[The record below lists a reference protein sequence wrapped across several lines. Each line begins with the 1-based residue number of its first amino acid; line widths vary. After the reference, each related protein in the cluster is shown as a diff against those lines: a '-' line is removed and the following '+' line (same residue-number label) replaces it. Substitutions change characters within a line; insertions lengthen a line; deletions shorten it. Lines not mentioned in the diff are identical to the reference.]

1 MDRLRPA
8 PSRCAAWAQGAG
20 RGPSPTHSGVF
31 DGEGPSRGPPVCLAR
46 RAQNVGPGAS
56 RGEGAEGTG
65 KTTPAAGRGV
75 ESVLFARL
83 RSTPARM
90 GGRLRQPKRER
101 WPPGAYPARLQVRG
115 RRVPRE
121 QHRPAPH
128 PSAESASPEACA
140 VAPHPF

>member
-65 KTTPAAGRGV
+65 KTTPPRQAEGSRVCYSLDSGAPRHGWGAGSGSRNENGGHRG
-75 ESVLFARL
+75 LIL
-83 RSTPARM
+83 RVSRSEEGGFPGSNTAQLRTRALSPPPLKPA
-90 GGRLRQPKRER
+90 Q
-101 WPPGAYPARLQVRG
+101 
-115 RRVPRE
+115 
-121 QHRPAPH
+121 
-128 PSAESASPEACA
+128 
-140 VAPHPF
+140 